1 MHQSPNFANHKYLDM
16 NTTYTDAERKFLKQI
31 GIKIKELRIQAN
43 LSQEKLAFAAELD
56 RTYIGSVERGER
68 NISLINTKKIA
79 KALNVK
85 ITNLLDID
93 YE

>member
-1 MHQSPNFANHKYLDM
+1 MSTK
-16 NTTYTDAERKFLKQI
+16 YTDSERKFLKQI
-31 GIKIKELRIQAN
+31 GIRIRELRIEAN

-68 NISLINTKKIA
+68 NISLINTNKIA
-79 KALNVK
+79 KALNIKV
-85 ITNLLDID
+85 TELLDID

>member
-1 MHQSPNFANHKYLDM
+1 MYKRQ
-16 NTTYTDAERKFLKQI
+16 TYTDSERKFLKQI
-31 GIKIKELRIQAN
+31 GIRIRELRIEAN

-68 NISLINTKKIA
+68 NISLINTNKIA
-79 KALNVK
+79 KALNIKV
-85 ITNLLDID
+85 TELLDID